1 MSHAHAD
8 ADVVSDASTA
18 PANRIG
24 RPPKLDEHGTPTRER
39 LLRAAIDACVEYG
52 YEGVTLSEIARRAD
66 VSTPAVYSHFAGK
79 AALLVEASQHELRK
93 LSPARLPRAAG
104 MREIARHWLRPDFAD
119 TRVLL
124 AELHCAAI
132 RQPEVA
138 DLLRN
143 WQRDNA
149 EGLRALGLTLT
160 QIKVF
165 YLLLIGATHLDEV
178 SGLEVDQPEM
188 EAEMTDLIDRWI
200 GERPADEPA

>member
-1 MSHAHAD
+1 
-8 ADVVSDASTA
+8 
-18 PANRIG
+18 
-24 RPPKLDEHGTPTRER
+24 
-39 LLRAAIDACVEYG
+39 
-52 YEGVTLSEIARRAD
+52 
-66 VSTPAVYSHFAGK
+66 
-79 AALLVEASQHELRK
+79 
-93 LSPARLPRAAG
+93 

-138 DLLRN
+138 ELLRN

-178 SGLEVDQPEM
+178 SGLEVGQPEM

-200 GERPADEPA
+200 GERPADEPD